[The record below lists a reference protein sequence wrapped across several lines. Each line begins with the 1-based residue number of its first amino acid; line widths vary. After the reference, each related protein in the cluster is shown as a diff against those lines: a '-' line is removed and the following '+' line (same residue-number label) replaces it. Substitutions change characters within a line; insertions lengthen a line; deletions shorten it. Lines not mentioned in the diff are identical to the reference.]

1 MSPTE
6 TKFPR
11 KNGNL
16 RSYTVSTEYDLK
28 LPSSG
33 KFCFH
38 WRHLIYFGSFTGCS
52 KKKKNFVEMLIHIPI
67 TFCGYKGE

>member
-11 KNGNL
+11 RNGNL

-28 LPSSG
+28 LLPSG

-38 WRHLIYFGSFTGCS
+38 WTHFIYFGSFTGCL
-52 KKKKNFVEMLIHIPI
+52 KKKKTLLK
-67 TFCGYKGE
+67 C